1 MGRIVVVG
9 EINMDLHLF
18 DVHRSPGE
26 VLLVADHY
34 LAQPGGKGAN
44 VARAISRLGKD
55 VQLVGRVGDD
65 EFGHDCLQAIARDGV
80 DTSGVFVTPEMA
92 TGFVAIE
99 LDQGRHRS
107 LLLTPGANDSLSWQD
122 VEPHV
127 SDLTSDDI
135 VVVQAEVPAETLGQL
150 ARHVAEAHGALFLD
164 PTPPDQV
171 TTEIISQADVI
182 TPNRVEAAALVGRS
196 DTSTIWPT
204 LAARELLA
212 AGARRV
218 LLKLGEAGAILADA
232 EQMLEVPTIAVKAV
246 DETGAGDV
254 FVATLAVAR
263 SEGRDWPAAT
273 RLANI
278 ASALSLSKQGLHLP
292 DRNELDAAAG
302 AAG

>member
-127 SDLTSDDI
+127 SDLTTDDI
-135 VVVQAEVPAETLGQL
+135 VVAQAEVPAETLGRL
-150 ARHVAEAHGALFLD
+150 ARHVAEADSALFLD

-278 ASALSLSKQGLHLP
+278 ASALSLSEQGLHLP
-292 DRNELDAAAG
+292 NRNDLNTAAA
-302 AAG
+302 AAS